1 MRIHHSKTN
10 INDEYHFKEIS
21 EHMEEFW
28 RTHIIVP
35 PDENDPPYIV
45 GRIKEIKENLTM
57 EENPITITID
67 NYCGQKITFTAS
79 KDARVETLL
88 SIDGAKVVGFD
99 IDVKDDDILIEKED
113 LPA

>member
-1 MRIHHSKTN
+1 MDTLGLISYYLNN
-10 INDEYHFKEIS
+10 IAIAIGIIS
-21 EHMEEFW
+21 ICYVLW
-28 RTHIIVP
+28 IRNK
-35 PDENDPPYIV
+35 DY
-45 GRIKEIKENLTM
+45 GENLTM

-79 KDARVETLL
+79 KDARVETLV

-99 IDVKDDDILIEKED
+99 IDVRDDDILIEEED